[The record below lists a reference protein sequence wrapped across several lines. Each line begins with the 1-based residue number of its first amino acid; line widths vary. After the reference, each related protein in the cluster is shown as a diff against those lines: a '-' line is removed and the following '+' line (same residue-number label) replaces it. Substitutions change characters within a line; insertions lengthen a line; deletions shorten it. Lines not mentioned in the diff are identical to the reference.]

1 MKCGITI
8 LGHRDTGAEGVRE
21 VHKKCTRGA
30 LMGTNFILT
39 HLGHGWDT
47 GTLAPNVQG
56 RCTRG
61 ASLNLPL
68 TVFLHL
74 LDIVFDIVLI

>member
-30 LMGTNFILT
+30 QEVHEMCT
-39 HLGHGWDT
+39 HGHYI
-47 GTLAPNVQG
+47 
-56 RCTRG
+56 
-61 ASLNLPL
+61 S
-68 TVFLHL
+68 F
-74 LDIVFDIVLI
+74 